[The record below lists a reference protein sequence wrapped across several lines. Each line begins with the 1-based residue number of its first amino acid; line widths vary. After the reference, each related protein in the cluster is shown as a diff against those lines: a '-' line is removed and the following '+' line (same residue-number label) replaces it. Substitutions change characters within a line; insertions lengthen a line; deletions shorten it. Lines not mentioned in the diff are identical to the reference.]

1 MNEVALQTYGVRDL
15 EEAGRNLDALMA
27 KAVYRSA
34 ADLQKLRSL
43 RTQDG
48 SVDYVCDVVGED
60 GAPPVCWPT
69 RRSSPPLRGNGSS
82 IQPSWTFPKTSL

>member
-1 MNEVALQTYGVRDL
+1 M

-60 GAPPVCWPT
+60 GRTASLLAHIREVHHH
-69 RRSSPPLRGNGSS
+69 PLRGNGSS